1 MSWWHVTPIFCCV
14 AKWPGSCHDSRVFRE
29 STLCHQFENG
39 QHDGLLLGDSG
50 YPCRTYLMTPF
61 NTTNDMRY
69 RERYNTALCRTRV
82 LIEQTYGILKRRF
95 PCLAVGL
102 RTDPGR
108 ACQYV
113 VACVVLHNVGILRQD
128 IVTLSLD
135 DLTIAGPDIQEI
147 GDPANNNG
155 FGYREF
161 IARQCFDH

>member
-1 MSWWHVTPIFCCV
+1 
-14 AKWPGSCHDSRVFRE
+14 
-29 STLCHQFENG
+29 
-39 QHDGLLLGDSG
+39 
-50 YPCRTYLMTPF
+50 MTPY
-61 NTTNDMRY
+61 NTTNNVRY
-69 RERYNTALCRTRV
+69 REKYNTALCRTWV

-95 PCLAVGL
+95 LCLAVGL
-102 RTDPGR
+102 RTDPER

-135 DLTIAGPDIQEI
+135 DLTWIAGPDIQEI
-147 GDPANNNG
+147 ADPANNNG

>member
-1 MSWWHVTPIFCCV
+1 
-14 AKWPGSCHDSRVFRE
+14 
-29 STLCHQFENG
+29 
-39 QHDGLLLGDSG
+39 
-50 YPCRTYLMTPF
+50 MTPF

-135 DLTIAGPDIQEI
+135 DLTIAGPDILRRVQQRERSLSHSTVANSDVLNGSERSPLEPKWCPI
-147 GDPANNNG
+147 GNKL
-155 FGYREF
+155 FILKFLKVCREM
-161 IARQCFDH
+161 

>member
-1 MSWWHVTPIFCCV
+1 M
-14 AKWPGSCHDSRVFRE
+14 
-29 STLCHQFENG
+29 TLC
-39 QHDGLLLGDSG
+39 
-50 YPCRTYLMTPF
+50 
-61 NTTNDMRY
+61 NTTNNERH

-95 PCLAVGL
+95 PCLAIGL

-135 DLTIAGPDIQEI
+135 DLTIAGPATRRLETQRTTTALVTVSSLPDNVSII
-147 GDPANNNG
+147 NLTTSISD
-155 FGYREF
+155 YTF
-161 IARQCFDH
+161 ISDKLDN

>member
-1 MSWWHVTPIFCCV
+1 
-14 AKWPGSCHDSRVFRE
+14 
-29 STLCHQFENG
+29 
-39 QHDGLLLGDSG
+39 
-50 YPCRTYLMTPF
+50 MTPF
-61 NTTNDMRY
+61 ITTNNERY

-82 LIEQTYGILKRRF
+82 LIEQTYGILKKRF
-95 PCLAVGL
+95 PCLAVWL
-102 RTDPGR
+102 WIDPGR

-147 GDPANNNG
+147 GDPENNNG

-161 IARQCFDH
+161 IARQCFDHYFNYQYF